1 MIKFNNPV
9 KEKKTCRFCGI
20 EYTDNILIY
29 CDFCL
34 SFIYK
39 LGEFL
44 DGVDK
49 RKNGILSKN
58 NKKLSNALWKI
69 KTGELDL
76 EKI

>member
-1 MIKFNNPV
+1 MVKNNEL
-9 KEKKTCRFCGI
+9 KNNNKNCRFCGI
-20 EYTDNILIY
+20 EHAEGLLIY
-29 CDFCL
+29 CDFCV

-69 KTGELDL
+69 RTGELDL